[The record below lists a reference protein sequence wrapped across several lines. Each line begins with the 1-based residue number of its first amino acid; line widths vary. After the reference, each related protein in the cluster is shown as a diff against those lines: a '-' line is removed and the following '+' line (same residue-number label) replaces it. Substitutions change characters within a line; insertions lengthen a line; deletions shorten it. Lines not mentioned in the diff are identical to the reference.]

1 MNTYDQ
7 VRLYG
12 FRRLGT
18 KVRLTNSLE
27 MAITTKVNQG
37 KLFLADIKTQ
47 NLLGDGQ
54 RRYYGMD
61 EKPTRTW
68 INEKNFRKTSFGIT
82 ESQTCTSQCLHFVGS
97 FRDVDVRGGDT
108 LGMRRFSDGCD

>member
-27 MAITTKVNQG
+27 MTITTKVNQR

-54 RRYYGMD
+54 SRYYGMD
-61 EKPTRTW
+61 EKPTWTW

-82 ESQTCTSQCLHFVGS
+82 NVYFAIGKVCI
-97 FRDVDVRGGDT
+97 RA
-108 LGMRRFSDGCD
+108 

>member
-7 VRLYG
+7 MRLYG

-68 INEKNFRKTSFGIT
+68 INEKNFRKTSFGT
-82 ESQTCTSQCLHFVGS
+82 NVHFAMPTLIRRT
-97 FRDVDVRGGDT
+97 FPRRG
-108 LGMRRFSDGCD
+108 C